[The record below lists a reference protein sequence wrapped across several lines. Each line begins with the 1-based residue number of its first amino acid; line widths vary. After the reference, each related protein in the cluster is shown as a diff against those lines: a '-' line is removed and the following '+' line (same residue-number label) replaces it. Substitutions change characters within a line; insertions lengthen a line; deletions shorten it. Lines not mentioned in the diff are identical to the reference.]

1 MVARILRIF
10 SYLYH
15 LVLSLFLLGLA
26 LIAMSGSQKLTM
38 PFLPWKGDSLET
50 SLLIGG
56 ILGILSIALAVTG
69 FFRFLFPLWALM
81 ALVFLVRGFFLQPYQ
96 FADQAEFTRI
106 LWITGGALLAFL
118 FSLTLFGRKTK
129 RA

>member
-1 MVARILRIF
+1 MVARILRVY

-15 LVLSLFLLGLA
+15 LVLSVFLLGLA
-26 LIAMSGSQKLTM
+26 IIAMSGSQILTM
-38 PFLPWKGDSLET
+38 PFLPWKGESLQNY
-50 SLLIGG
+50 LLGGG
-56 ILGILSIALAVTG
+56 IFGLVSIALAITG
-69 FFRFLFPLWALM
+69 LFRFLFPLWALM
-81 ALVFLVRGFFLQPYQ
+81 ALAVLVRGFFLQPYQ
-96 FADQAEFTRI
+96 FADDAEFTRI